1 MKVKCQVNQ
10 SNVQTF
16 QTFLFFIC
24 PLDGVNSNIFCYLFG
39 KTKCIMLWTDSFLKG
54 RDIRRRKNN
63 CNAIV
68 VDDRGFENI
77 QMKCQKIAYYLI
89 ALKLT
94 LSVGWVWMVLE
105 TLETTHSVSVAF
117 RSMAV
122 IVFQLKNTTIQIT
135 PLKVPTIFKMYY
147 SIIVWKWE
155 CRWDLSSL
163 KRKDNL
169 ILVEG
174 PRPYSAPT
182 CNRVRRLKA
191 AMTKVLQ
198 NFSSG
203 GPIEHLFNW
212 S

>member
-1 MKVKCQVNQ
+1 M
-10 SNVQTF
+10 TE
-16 QTFLFFIC
+16 
-24 PLDGVNSNIFCYLFG
+24 
-39 KTKCIMLWTDSFLKG
+39 
-54 RDIRRRKNN
+54 
-63 CNAIV
+63 
-68 VDDRGFENI
+68 GFENI
-77 QMKCQKIAYYLI
+77 QMKCQKIAHNLI
-89 ALKLT
+89 PLKLI

-155 CRWDLSSL
+155 CRWDLSSI

-174 PRPYSAPT
+174 PRPYS
-182 CNRVRRLKA
+182 CNRARWPKA
-191 AMTKVLQ
+191 AMTLVLQ
-198 NFSSG
+198 IVFSG
-203 GPIEHLFNW
+203 GPNVNISRRCDCIKPLKTNV
-212 S
+212 SCCVG